1 MTTLK
6 KKRKMSRDEFDTPV
20 TYSADHFTTHHK
32 AMMHNFS
39 EDGLYFESK
48 DPIAPGTE
56 VFVKTANLRSVN
68 RCEVKWCSKIDDDD
82 AGSDHFGVG
91 LQCK

>member
-1 MTTLK
+1 MTTFK
-6 KKRKMSRDEFDTPV
+6 EIRKISRDDFDIPV
-20 TYSADHFTTHHK
+20 TYSSDHFTTHHK

-48 DPIAPGTE
+48 EPIAPGTE
-56 VFVKTANLRSVN
+56 VVVKTVNLCSVN

-82 AGSDHFGVG
+82 VDTDQFGIG
-91 LQCK
+91 LHCI